1 MCGRFALTVT
11 WSELFD
17 YFSLIRP
24 TDAGPEMPPRY
35 NIAPTQPI
43 VVIRNGFD
51 GGREALLAR
60 WGLVPGWV
68 KDPKSFTT
76 LTNAR
81 SETAAEKPSFKAA
94 LRHRRV
100 LIPASGFYEWQ
111 RFGKGR
117 KSQPYWVHSS
127 KDEIVAF
134 GGLMETWAGAD
145 GSEIDTACI
154 ISTAA
159 NDAFAPIHNRL
170 PLVIQTQDIDR
181 WLDCKTQEPKDVLD
195 LMQPAPDAYF
205 QPVPVSD
212 AVNKVANDD
221 AALLERVEP
230 RSAIAEDSAK
240 PDAQQLSMF

>member
-1 MCGRFALTVT
+1 MCGRFGLTIA
-11 WSELFD
+11 WSELYD

-43 VVIRNGFD
+43 VTIRSGFD

-81 SETAAEKPSFKAA
+81 TETAAEKPSFKAA

-117 KSQPYWVHSS
+117 KSQPYWVCSQQ
-127 KDEIVAF
+127 DPIIAF
-134 GGLMETWAGAD
+134 GGLMETWAGED
-145 GSEIDTACI
+145 GSEVDTVCI
-154 ISTAA
+154 LTT
-159 NDAFAPIHNRL
+159 DATESFAPIHHRL
-170 PLVIQTQDIDR
+170 PLVIREKDFDR
-181 WLDCKTQEPKDVLD
+181 WLDCKTQEPKDIED
-195 LMQPAPDAYF
+195 LMRPIADDYF
-205 QPVPVSD
+205 TPVPVSD
-212 AVNKVANDD
+212 SVNKVANDNPD
-221 AALLERVEP
+221 NLKRVEP
-230 RSAIAEDSAK
+230 QPDQAQK
-240 PDAQQLSMF
+240 PDDGQMSMF